1 MVASFCFE
9 LHCPACDVKI
19 FVPLLLGEPAIFHSA
34 GEYDAQGYDE
44 HGTQGVAGAGEE
56 EQAEYNDQGAA
67 EFDAQG
73 AQGEAAWEPPREKH
87 TLHTKKT
94 R

>member
-19 FVPLLLGEPAIFHSA
+19 FVPLLLGEPAIFHCA
-34 GEYDAQGYDE
+34 GEYDAQDYDE
-44 HGTQGVAGAGEE
+44 HGTQGAAGASEE
-56 EQAEYNDQGAA
+56 EQAEYNDQGA
-67 EFDAQG
+67 E
-73 AQGEAAWEPPREKH
+73 GEAAWEPPREKH
-87 TLHTKKT
+87 TLHTKKNPVKIT